1 MELANQ
7 LIHLI
12 ASLAAVIIA
21 IFTFAYVYKKFGR
34 GPHINNDNLKIL
46 SSLSLGAKEKLLLV
60 QVGEEQLLL
69 GATGQKIS
77 FLHRLEQTVG
87 PNDD

>member
-1 MELANQ
+1 MTNQ

-12 ASLAAVIIA
+12 ASLFAVIIA

-34 GPHINNDNLKIL
+34 GHNINDGTLKIL
-46 SSLSLGAKEKLLLV
+46 ASLSLGTKEKLLLV

-69 GATGQKIS
+69 GATNQSIS
-77 FLHRLEQTVG
+77 ILHRLDQPG
-87 PNDD
+87 NKND